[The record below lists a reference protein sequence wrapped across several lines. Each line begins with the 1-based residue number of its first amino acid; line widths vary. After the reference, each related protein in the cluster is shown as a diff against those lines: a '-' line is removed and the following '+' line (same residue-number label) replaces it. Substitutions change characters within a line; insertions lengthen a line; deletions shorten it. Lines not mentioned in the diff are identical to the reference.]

1 MKKIMFF
8 GMMFLSLSCGAPVA
22 DKETP
27 QPVPQPKPT
36 PSPGGK
42 TSFADAQSIMQSY
55 CAECHANAGF
65 IKSET
70 ALKAST
76 AKARVQNATMPP
88 PYADQMNAT
97 ERGKFLN
104 FFSE

>member
-1 MKKIMFF
+1 VRRILSLSFLIMT
-8 GMMFLSLSCGAPVA
+8 LSCGAPEA
-22 DKETP
+22 DKEPTEPAP
-27 QPVPQPKPT
+27 QPT
-36 PSPGGK
+36 PSPTPGGR
-42 TSFADAQSIMQSY
+42 TSFAEAQSIMQSY

-88 PYADQMNAT
+88 PYADQMSAAD
-97 ERGKFLN
+97 RGKFLN
-104 FFSE
+104 FF